1 MRFAHVAPC
10 VLLAWVGCHTS
21 PGSSDAR
28 ADAAREPPVRHEAG
42 TTEASRDWAR
52 YRPTLL
58 RAGIEGPFAP
68 ALEIELAG
76 ARGVR
81 VAVVHMERTDPV
93 VSLWDLVPTGDKGV
107 LEPAGEPR
115 LLARPLEAPTPA
127 MGREA
132 IALGRQSE
140 APGNRVRWPKSP
152 VSAPEELLPALAR
165 AARIVS
171 DREAPAPARVEA
183 LAEVLAGID
192 RDLFIRVARW
202 PALLAALAR
211 VQGAP
216 EIQGSGRRRQARAG
230 ATEWTLLGGAR
241 GWKIAGLE
249 GEASGGGAAPV
260 SSSPTGGDG
269 L

>member
-1 MRFAHVAPC
+1 MQLAHVAPW

-21 PGSSDAR
+21 SGSSDAR
-28 ADAAREPPVRHEAG
+28 ADAAREAPVRHEAG
-42 TTEASRDWAR
+42 TAEASRDWAR

-68 ALEIELAG
+68 ALEVELAG

-81 VAVVHMERTDPV
+81 VAVVHMEGSEPV
-93 VSLWDLVPTGDKGV
+93 VSLWDLAPTGDEGV
-107 LEPAGEPR
+107 LEPAGKPR
-115 LLARPLEAPTPA
+115 HLARPVEAPTPA
-127 MGREA
+127 MAREA
-132 IALGRQSE
+132 LALGRQLE
-140 APGNRVRWPKSP
+140 APGNRVRWPNSP
-152 VSAPEELLPALAR
+152 ASAPEELLPELAR
-165 AARIVS
+165 AARIAS
-171 DREAPAPARVEA
+171 DPKAPAPTRVEA
-183 LAEVLAGID
+183 FAEVLAGID
-192 RDLFIRVARW
+192 RDLFIHVARW

-230 ATEWTLLGGAR
+230 GIEWTLLGGAR

-249 GEASGGGAAPV
+249 GEASGADVAPAP
-260 SSSPTGGDG
+260 SSPTGGDG